1 MNRLKMLRIE
11 KDYTE
16 IEIETFL
23 HISKEIYLEYE
34 NEKRKIPLKVLIF
47 LSRFYNTSIDYIIND
62 TNFKK
67 PHEKKYK
74 I

>member
-11 KDYTE
+11 KGYTE
-16 IEIETFL
+16 IEIASIL
-23 HISKEIYLEYE
+23 HISKEIYLKYE
-34 NEKRKIPLKVLIF
+34 NEIQKIPLNVLIS

-62 TNFKK
+62 TNFKT
-67 PHEKKYK
+67 PHEKSYK

>member
-1 MNRLKMLRIE
+1 MNRLKMLRI
-11 KDYTE
+11 KKGYTE
-16 IEIETFL
+16 IEIATFL

-62 TNFKK
+62 TNFKN